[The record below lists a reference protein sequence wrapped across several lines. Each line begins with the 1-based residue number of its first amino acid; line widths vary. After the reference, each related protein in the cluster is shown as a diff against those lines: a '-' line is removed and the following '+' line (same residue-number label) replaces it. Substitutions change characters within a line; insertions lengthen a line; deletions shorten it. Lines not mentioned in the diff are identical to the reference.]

1 MFSTSGRYKEY
12 IRGLFSTSG
21 RYSEHIGGCQYIGDT
36 LSTLEDIVSTIR
48 GFQYFGGYHEYIR
61 RGEFDRASMGVGRVS
76 AQLRV
81 WAKEVK
87 MY

>member
-1 MFSTSGRYKEY
+1 MSVHWGYLEY
-12 IRGLFSTSG
+12 I
-21 RYSEHIGGCQYIGDT
+21 GGYREYHQGISV
-36 LSTLEDIVSTIR
+36 LR
-48 GFQYFGGYHEYIR
+48 GYHEYIR